1 MIERIW
7 IAVGL
12 VAQGLFMG
20 RFLVQWVISERKGE
34 STIPVAFWYLS
45 IAGGILLF
53 AYACWRRDPV
63 FILGQSTGL
72 IVYTRNLVLLKRSR
86 SKELQADV

>member
-1 MIERIW
+1 VIERIW

>member
-1 MIERIW
+1 VIERIW

-12 VAQGLFMG
+12 LAQGMFMG
-20 RFLVQWVISERKGE
+20 RFLVQWIISERKGE

-86 SKELQADV
+86 RKALQADV

>member
-1 MIERIW
+1 MIEHIW

-12 VAQGLFMG
+12 VAQGMFMG
-20 RFLVQWVISERKGE
+20 RFLVQWIISERKGE

-45 IAGGILLF
+45 IAGGILLL

-72 IVYTRNLVLLKRSR
+72 IVYTRNLVLLRRSR
-86 SKELQADV
+86 RKALQADA

>member
-1 MIERIW
+1 VIEHIW
-7 IAVGL
+7 IGVGL
-12 VAQGLFMG
+12 VAQAMFMG
-20 RFLVQWVISERKGE
+20 RFLVQWIISERKGE

-45 IAGGILLF
+45 IAGGALLL

-72 IVYTRNLVLLKRSR
+72 IVYSRNLVLLRRSR
-86 SKELQADV
+86 RKTLQADV

>member
-1 MIERIW
+1 VIERIW

-12 VAQGLFMG
+12 LAQGMFMG
-20 RFLVQWVISERKGE
+20 RFLVQWIISERKGE

-86 SKELQADV
+86 KKALQADV

>member
-1 MIERIW
+1 
-7 IAVGL
+7 
-12 VAQGLFMG
+12 MG
-20 RFLVQWVISERKGE
+20 RFLVQWIISERKGE

-86 SKELQADV
+86 KKALQADV